1 VVYNNGNQPSQA
13 GGMPQINLNQ
23 MDSFAHLN
31 KVNSLFPTIN
41 TLPDV
46 KINVQP
52 QPDIKIN
59 VPVPQQVN
67 KVPQRIPS

>member
-1 VVYNNGNQPSQA
+1 
-13 GGMPQINLNQ
+13 
-23 MDSFAHLN
+23 MDSFAHLS
-31 KVNSLFPTIN
+31 KVNSLFPSIQ

-59 VPVPQQVN
+59 VPVPQ
-67 KVPQRIPS
+67 